1 MLVAGKILFGIVDN
15 VKERQLPKLPGYYA
29 LVGERMK
36 VLQHGV
42 VKFGSICDS

>member
-15 VKERQLPKLPGYYA
+15 VKERQLPKL
-29 LVGERMK
+29 LGERMK